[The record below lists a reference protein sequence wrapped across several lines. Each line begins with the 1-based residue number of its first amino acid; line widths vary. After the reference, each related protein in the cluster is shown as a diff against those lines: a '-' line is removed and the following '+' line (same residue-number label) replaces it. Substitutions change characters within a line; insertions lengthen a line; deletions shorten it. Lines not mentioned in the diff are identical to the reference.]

1 MSKIDIS
8 FSKNE
13 LKKLLKL
20 AYIGSYVVSE
30 YEDDLEEKQSE
41 ILIERILQICLEY
54 KIEEGIEFDSK
65 LNGYFFDG
73 DKEDEILSEYHEFIE
88 DSFWYEIINR
98 MARKDLVEDVGEK
111 VFEKMDIEEIL
122 KKEEKYKI
130 KWEKEIE
137 ENGLR
142 NFEVSRKK

>member
-8 FSKNE
+8 FSKKE
-13 LKKLLKL
+13 LKRLLKL

-30 YEDDLEEKQSE
+30 YEDELEEKQSE
-41 ILIERILQICLEY
+41 NLIERILQICLEY

-65 LNGYFFDG
+65 LNGYLLDG
-73 DKEDEILSEYHEFIE
+73 DKEDEILTEYNEFIE

>member
-1 MSKIDIS
+1 MNKIDIT
-8 FSKNE
+8 FSKKE

-20 AYIGSYVVSE
+20 AYIGYYVVSE
-30 YEDDLEEKQSE
+30 YEDELEEKQSE
-41 ILIERILQICLEY
+41 DLIDKILQICLEY
-54 KIEEGIEFDSK
+54 KIEDGIEFDSK

-73 DKEDEILSEYHEFIE
+73 NKEDEILNEYHEFIE

-98 MARKDLVEDVGEK
+98 MARKDLVEEMGEK
-111 VFEKMDIEEIL
+111 EIVKMEIEEIIN
-122 KKEEKYKI
+122 KEEKYKI

-142 NFEVSRKK
+142 NFKVSRKK